1 MMIPPELKHIAVE
14 KGAENTS
21 FMDKLCSNQLFIVF
35 QTSSYWVGHS
45 IYGVFTYIHPLN
57 YPNDGIYIY
66 IYTLGIIFWKKMMVF
81 LFVSFGGIQ
90 ILRGT
95 LPEANITMEN
105 PPFWWYLP
113 GKMGIFMGY
122 VC

>member
-21 FMDKLCSNQLFIVF
+21 FMDKLCSNQLCIVF

-57 YPNDGIYIY
+57 YPNDGKYIY
-66 IYTLGIIFWKKMMVF
+66 IYTLGIIFLKKND
-81 LFVSFGGIQ
+81 GISVCF
-90 ILRGT
+90 
-95 LPEANITMEN
+95 
-105 PPFWWYLP
+105 FW
-113 GKMGIFMGY
+113 GHTNFEGY
-122 VC
+122 TP